1 MDLLK
6 IMATPKIKK
15 KQTIART
22 NNKDHF
28 QNTYSH
34 IHKRN
39 LYYLGPL
46 ALVTDSRQLRYQGN
60 LLPWSTPRRVICLAV
75 GQC

>member
-6 IMATPKIKK
+6 IMATAKIKKK
-15 KQTIART
+15 KQTIAIT
-22 NNKDHF
+22 NNKGHF

-46 ALVTDSRQLRYQGN
+46 ALVPECRQLRYWRN
-60 LLPWSTPRRVICLAV
+60 LLSGHLPAGSSAW
-75 GQC
+75 Q